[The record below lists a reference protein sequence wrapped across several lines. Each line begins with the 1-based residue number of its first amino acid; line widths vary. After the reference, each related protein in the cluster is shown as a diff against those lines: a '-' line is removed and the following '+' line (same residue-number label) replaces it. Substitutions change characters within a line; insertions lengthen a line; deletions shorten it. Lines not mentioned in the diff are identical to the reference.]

1 MAKKGTIKLRIPGS
15 KKEIE
20 VPRWAAYAVG
30 GGALLA
36 VVLMR
41 DGKSSRGD
49 GDGLLAS
56 EMSQRL
62 EEQRQWFGTALGDV
76 AARVEEL
83 SFQEQEEL
91 FEPTTPSTRGNGKKD
106 ELPQNQFIPGYGQQ
120 EIGTVQFL
128 TTEPTSDAG
137 RELTRAEQT
146 YAERLQAIAEG
157 YASGKIIGTAGG
169 TPVLRGLESARDTVV
184 QTVSKPTE
192 TTAQKTARLQ
202 EQFEAQR
209 RLRLIEEAEDVTP
222 WSIGVSESLRGA
234 PTPYGTAPTSM
245 NVAREE
251 EDKLDLVQRTE
262 ASRWQAQAD
271 YWLNR

>member
-1 MAKKGTIKLRIPGS
+1 MAKKETIKLRIPGS

-30 GGALLA
+30 GAALLA
-36 VVLMR
+36 VIFMR
-41 DGKSSRGD
+41 DDKSRGD
-49 GDGLLAS
+49 GDGLLAA
-56 EMSQRL
+56 EMAQRL

-83 SFQEQEEL
+83 SFQHQEEI
-91 FEPTTPSTRGNGKKD
+91 FEPVTPAANGNGKKD
-106 ELPQNQFIPGYGQQ
+106 DTIPQYQFIPGEGQL
-120 EIGTVQFL
+120 EVGTVEFL
-128 TTEPTSDAG
+128 TAEPTSDLD

-146 YAERLQAIAEG
+146 WADRLQAIAEG

-169 TPVLRGLESARDTVV
+169 TPVVGGLEAAKDTVI
-184 QTVSKPTE
+184 QTVSKPPSE

-222 WSIGVSESLRGA
+222 WSVGVSESMMEGPA
-234 PTPYGTAPTSM
+234 KYGFAPTSM

-251 EDKLDLVQRTE
+251 EDKLNLVQRTE
-262 ASRWQAQAD
+262 AARWQAMAEYYQ
-271 YWLNR
+271 

>member
-36 VVLMR
+36 VILMR

-49 GDGLLAS
+49 GDGPLAS
-56 EMSQRL
+56 EMAQRL

-76 AARVEEL
+76 AMRV
-83 SFQEQEEL
+83 EEL
-91 FEPTTPSTRGNGKKD
+91 FEPKTPSTQGNGKKD
-106 ELPQNQFIPGYGQQ
+106 DSITQYQYIPGEGQL
-120 EIGTVQFL
+120 EVGTVEFV
-128 TTEPTSDAG
+128 TTEPASDAT
-137 RELTRAEQT
+137 RELTRAEET
-146 YAERLQAIAEG
+146 WADRLQAIAEA

-169 TPVLRGLESARDTVV
+169 TPVVGVGSMG
-184 QTVSKPTE
+184 E

-202 EQFEAQR
+202 EQFKAR
-209 RLRLIEEAEDVTP
+209 RKLRLIEEAEDVVP
-222 WSIGVSESLRGA
+222 WGRR
-234 PTPYGTAPTSM
+234 TPYGTAPTSM
-245 NVAREE
+245 MGAFESLRDESYYGSAFTGMNVTRSED
-251 EDKLDLVQRTE
+251 DKLDLVQQTE
-262 ASRWQAQAD
+262 AARWQAQAD